1 MSRKAQNSFLVLT
14 TLGVY
19 LGLLMVGGAAPQV
32 LAHSATTR
40 TFEITD
46 EIEVKDDLD
55 NKPDEATTVEN
66 LTSETFVA
74 FADAY
79 AEFVLDSYRDDLRF
93 AEEIKR
99 KCPNG
104 CRLSYL
110 TYFTTFSPTLEKFF
124 NASHYTGSKEW
135 VGDNL
140 HREIEI
146 KYSPSPSELSRLQ
159 SAFSIDPKRS
169 RRPLQP
175 IIESSTVRVEPRNRH
190 LVIVTRLPR
199 AGLDALLAKD
209 AK

>member
-1 MSRKAQNSFLVLT
+1 
-14 TLGVY
+14 
-19 LGLLMVGGAAPQV
+19 MVGGAAPQV

-55 NKPDEATTVEN
+55 NKPDETTAVEN
-66 LTSETFVA
+66 VTSEAFSG

-79 AEFVLDSYRDDLRF
+79 AAFVLESYRDDLRF
-93 AEEIKR
+93 AEKMER
-99 KCPNG
+99 ECPNG

-110 TYFTTFSPTLEKFF
+110 TYFTTLSPTLETFF
-124 NASHYTGSKEW
+124 KVSDYTGNTSW
-135 VGDNL
+135 VDDNL
-140 HREIEI
+140 HREIEVE
-146 KYSPSPSELSRLQ
+146 YSPSPSEFSRLQ
-159 SAFSIDPKRS
+159 AAFSIDPKRPK
-169 RRPLQP
+169 RPLQL
-175 IIESSTVRVEPRNRH
+175 IIQSSTVRVEPKNNH

>member
-1 MSRKAQNSFLVLT
+1 
-14 TLGVY
+14 
-19 LGLLMVGGAAPQV
+19 MVGGAAPQV

-55 NKPDEATTVEN
+55 NKPDETASIEN
-66 LTSETFVA
+66 VASETFAA

-93 AEEIKR
+93 AEKMER

-124 NASHYTGSKEW
+124 RVSDYTQNIDW
-135 VGDNL
+135 VGDTL
-140 HREIEI
+140 HRETEI
-146 KYSPSPSELSRLQ
+146 KHSPSPFELSGLQ
-159 SAFSIDPKRS
+159 SAFAIDPKRS
-169 RRPLQP
+169 KRWLQP
-175 IIESSTVRVEPRNRH
+175 IIESSTVQIEPRNRH

-199 AGLDALLAKD
+199 ADLDALLLAKD